1 MTVKNNIDC
10 EDNEILQDTWD
21 TKHSGD
27 AVPTND
33 LVSLSWLQKDDIL
46 QITPLDEEEENGSD
60 SLNSTVIKSQ
70 DSEDTNRNSGLPV
83 ESQESYYSSPPVSE
97 PPLSIFGR
105 SIRRPASVSGEQ
117 FYGETTRYR
126 GNPSLTVTGKGLD
139 KPNYSYTH
147 LIFMAIESTPQKC
160 MTVNQIYNWCESN
173 FPFYKHA
180 GAGWKNSLRH
190 NLSIN
195 KSFKRLPR
203 DSRGPGRGAFWT
215 VEPRE
220 RATLLDAIKRT
231 PWNSNNTSAA
241 GGQSLNDSGSTNS
254 VSAFPV
260 GRFGLA
266 RSAPSQLLR
275 AEGLG
280 SDQFGSMVGES
291 APQIRLLYT
300 SDGNVVATY
309 DSSFIDPSNSGP
321 DSTTDVKAMV
331 SDSTFSDHR
340 YWSSPSD
347 EATSI
352 DSASAEVEWP
362 AEEEEKYLNILRL
375 LNETEATNNAKLNSP
390 TPDQPGGDGFLSN
403 EVKRDAWEKMI
414 GTHILED
421 PKLVTKQ
428 RRKSRLLPTRIN
440 KCNECKE
447 NVNGCESCLAK
458 RSEVL
463 NSNYV
468 RTTLKEYD
476 LDISNMLDC
485 DQEPGP
491 AGGPL
496 TRNSNTK
503 MLKPPPSPT
512 AAKTDDDDLSDK
524 KNPLKSEEEVYSSN
538 EVYVT
543 PSPYIDH
550 EYSHCQA
557 QLRRPEENQLV
568 NKYNDNY
575 FSERLTELMSLYP
588 LVKAFVDTIV
598 NDMNVDYETDGF
610 DDGFS
615 SSEQDMY
622 SEDYDNEN
630 QQIISKD
637 SSSHEQCD
645 CDYISAKRSSSYR
658 RQSCLQTSDFNVRQ
672 RRPKIASRGSI
683 RRRRGGG
690 GVGGAARAM
699 KLSASLN
706 SNPTRRSKRVIKAP
720 RRPYDDFENVDYYD
734 YELDNDESDR
744 IVEKEEEEEDPR
756 PSDVESENENQANHT
771 ENHKYR
777 KNFFLSKSLKRPYQ
791 AIIDS
796 HSNSDNCDRYLS
808 PSIDADYE
816 SSDDNEDDNYHRYND
831 SAIQLSQIKN
841 RKSSYEINNVW
852 TSVMKCS
859 VSRRKIHESIASEDC
874 QHTFLEHDRTKEEDL
889 DNSIVK
895 YEEEVVEEP
904 LEQEQRSEQTAVDA
918 AHLLMGMSQI
928 QSFKKQ
934 SGCVN
939 LDSSEDSS
947 MSESTMTLSLD
958 THPSE
963 APPPKPLHQVS
974 EAIN

>member
-1 MTVKNNIDC
+1 MDKVHAYTLYSYSIICNLGTLNQNMTVKINIEC
-10 EDNEILQDTWD
+10 EDNEISQDTWA

-27 AVPTND
+27 VVPTND

-46 QITPLDEEEENGSD
+46 QITPLDGEEENGSD
-60 SLNSTVIKSQ
+60 SLNSTGIKSQ
-70 DSEDTNRNSGLPV
+70 DREDTNCSPGLRV

-97 PPLSIFGR
+97 QPLSIFGR
-105 SIRRPASVSGEQ
+105 SIRRSASVSGEQ

-126 GNPSLTVTGKGLD
+126 SNPSSTITGKGLD

-231 PWNSNNTSAA
+231 PWNNGNTSAA
-241 GGQSLNDSGSTNS
+241 GCQSLNDSGSTNS

-280 SDQFGSMVGES
+280 SDKFGSMVGES
-291 APQIRLLYT
+291 APHIRLLYT

-309 DSSFIDPSNSGP
+309 DSSFVDPSNSGH
-321 DSTTDVKAMV
+321 DGTTDVKALV
-331 SDSTFSDHR
+331 SDSTFFDHR

-375 LNETEATNNAKLNSP
+375 LNETEATDTAKLNSP
-390 TPDQPGGDGFLSN
+390 TTDQPVGDGFLSN

-447 NVNGCESCLAK
+447 NVAGCESCLAK

-476 LDISNMLDC
+476 LDVSNMLDC

-496 TRNSNTK
+496 SRNSNIKT
-503 MLKPPPSPT
+503 LKPSSPT
-512 AAKTDDDDLSDK
+512 AANTDDNDNDNNSDVTDEK
-524 KNPLKSEEEVYSSN
+524 KTLKSEEIYASN

-622 SEDYDNEN
+622 SEDYDNDES
-630 QQIISKD
+630 QQIKD
-637 SSSHEQCD
+637 SNSHEQCD
-645 CDYISAKRSSSYR
+645 CDVIPPRRSYR
-658 RQSCLQTSDFNVRQ
+658 RQSLQASDFSVRQ
-672 RRPKIASRGSI
+672 RRPRIASRGI

-690 GVGGAARAM
+690 ARAM

-734 YELDNDESDR
+734 YELDNDEFDR
-744 IVEKEEEEEDPR
+744 IVEEEEKGEEDEGDPR
-756 PSDVESENENQANHT
+756 PSDVESENENQTNPL
-771 ENHKYR
+771 R
-777 KNFFLSKSLKRPYQ
+777 
-791 AIIDS
+791 II
-796 HSNSDNCDRYLS
+796 N
-808 PSIDADYE
+808 IE
-816 SSDDNEDDNYHRYND
+816 K
-831 SAIQLSQIKN
+831 I
-841 RKSSYEINNVW
+841 SSYP
-852 TSVMKCS
+852 
-859 VSRRKIHESIASEDC
+859 RH
-874 QHTFLEHDRTKEEDL
+874 
-889 DNSIVK
+889 
-895 YEEEVVEEP
+895 
-904 LEQEQRSEQTAVDA
+904 
-918 AHLLMGMSQI
+918 
-928 QSFKKQ
+928 
-934 SGCVN
+934 
-939 LDSSEDSS
+939 
-947 MSESTMTLSLD
+947 
-958 THPSE
+958 
-963 APPPKPLHQVS
+963 
-974 EAIN
+974 